1 MGGGGWICE
10 NIATGLNI
18 TIGNLKTNEHNE
30 FKVPRTKIRKID
42 WHSMKKNRNFLW
54 KRPFL
59 LCFTL
64 LFTSARA
71 VK

>member
-42 WHSMKKNRNFLW
+42 LQRMKKNRNFL
-54 KRPFL
+54 
-59 LCFTL
+59 
-64 LFTSARA
+64 
-71 VK
+71 